1 MDNLRLIRY
10 RYLDDHPIVE
20 FTCMAY
26 RVLTPD
32 MVLLVKG
39 PMKVEVQNEASILGK
54 DVSNSKIIC
63 SEGKV
68 WPIETESGCEVFLSY
83 LEGRQN
89 ILGEFWIHTRQEAGT
104 KIWED
109 IISSVF
115 RGAGVNSKSI
125 LLLGPTDSG
134 KTTLSTYIINQ
145 AIKRELRPA
154 IIDADIGQG
163 DLAPPS
169 TIGFAA
175 IENQILDLREVKGK
189 HFRFVGSTNP
199 TRNERLISRSVES
212 LIREINRENSDFR
225 GIDLVVVNTDG
236 YVAGEGLYCK
246 IAIANAA
253 QPDTVICL
261 GENAPDFCKQLR
273 SRIQSG
279 KLPLILS
286 PTAKLALSYRPIVK
300 LRSERERRRIEQFQR
315 YMTSCG
321 KEIGTK
327 SFSLRKLR
335 FVYKG
340 LIYHRA
346 FFKVGDHITF
356 LRKNRARIIANAALA
371 NMFVGLGRA
380 STVIGF
386 GIISSIKKQEIT
398 IHTNFADIDTIH
410 LSNIGINIQTWKQYK
425 IKNNRKTKTHR
436 FSNAGSVEA
445 ESIKRTHE

>member
-1 MDNLRLIRY
+1 MNFGFIHAKKQAQRFGKILSARFFVAPVSIPSL
-10 RYLDDHPIVE
+10 
-20 FTCMAY
+20 FCFS
-26 RVLTPD
+26 VLPT
-32 MVLLVKG
+32 
-39 PMKVEVQNEASILGK
+39 LG
-54 DVSNSKIIC
+54 
-63 SEGKV
+63 
-68 WPIETESGCEVFLSY
+68 
-83 LEGRQN
+83 R
-89 ILGEFWIHTRQEAGT
+89 R
-104 KIWED
+104 
-109 IISSVF
+109 
-115 RGAGVNSKSI
+115 
-125 LLLGPTDSG
+125 
-134 KTTLSTYIINQ
+134 LSTYIINQ

-169 TIGFAA
+169 TIGCAS

-199 TRNERLISRSVES
+199 TRNGRLISRSVES
-212 LIREINRENSDFR
+212 LIREINRENSDFH

-246 IAIANAA
+246 VAIANAA

-273 SRIQSG
+273 SGIQLG

-286 PTAKLALSYRPIVK
+286 PNAKLAHSYRPLIK

-327 SFSLRKLR
+327 GFSLRKIR

-346 FFKVGDHITF
+346 FFKVGDHIAL

-371 NMFVGLGRA
+371 NMFVGLGRE

-398 IHTNFADIDTIH
+398 IRTNFADIDTIY

-425 IKNNRKTKTHR
+425 INNKRKLR
-436 FSNAGSVEA
+436 LSDFQMQGQWRR
-445 ESIKRTHE
+445 ESIKRTQE

>member
-1 MDNLRLIRY
+1 M
-10 RYLDDHPIVE
+10 
-20 FTCMAY
+20 TY

-32 MVLLVKG
+32 RVLLVKG

-63 SEGKV
+63 REGRV
-68 WPIETESGCEVFLSY
+68 WPIETESGCEVFLSH
-83 LEGRQN
+83 LEWGQN
-89 ILGEFWIHTRQEAGT
+89 IPGDFWIHTRQEAGT
-104 KIWED
+104 RIWED

-115 RGAGVNSKSI
+115 RGAALNSKCI

-163 DLAPPS
+163 DLAPPG
-169 TIGFAA
+169 TIGCAP

-189 HFRFVGSTNP
+189 HFRFIGSTNP
-199 TRNERLISRSVES
+199 TRNERLILRSVES
-212 LIREINRENSDFR
+212 LIREVNRENSDFR

-246 IAIANAA
+246 MAIANAA
-253 QPDTVICL
+253 QPDTVVCL
-261 GENAPDFCKQLR
+261 GENAPDICKQLR
-273 SRIQSG
+273 SSIQLA
-279 KLPLILS
+279 KVPLILS
-286 PTAKLALSYRPIVK
+286 PKAKLATYHPIIK
-300 LRSERERRRIEQFQR
+300 LRSERERRRAEQFQR

-321 KEIGTK
+321 KEVGTK
-327 SFSLRKLR
+327 GFSLRKIR

-340 LIYHRA
+340 LIYHSG
-346 FFKVGDHITF
+346 FFRVGDHITL

-380 STVIGF
+380 STIIGF
-386 GIISSIKKQEIT
+386 GIISSIKKKEIT
-398 IHTNFADIDTIH
+398 IRTNFPDIDTIY

-425 IKNNRKTKTHR
+425 IKNDRKLR
-436 FSNAGSVEA
+436 PSDFQM
-445 ESIKRTHE
+445 

>member
-1 MDNLRLIRY
+1 M
-10 RYLDDHPIVE
+10 
-20 FTCMAY
+20 TY

-32 MVLLVKG
+32 RVLLVKG

-54 DVSNSKIIC
+54 DVSNSKITC
-63 SEGKV
+63 SEGRV
-68 WPIETESGCEVFLSY
+68 WPIETESGCQVFLSH
-83 LEGRQN
+83 LEWGQN
-89 ILGEFWIHTRQEAGT
+89 IPGDFWIQARQEAGT

-115 RGAGVNSKSI
+115 RCAGVNSKSI

-163 DLAPPS
+163 DLAPPG
-169 TIGFAA
+169 TIGCAP

-189 HFRFVGSTNP
+189 HFRFIGSTNP
-199 TRNERLISRSVES
+199 TRNERLILRSVES
-212 LIREINRENSDFR
+212 LIREVNRENSDFR

-253 QPDTVICL
+253 QPDTVVCL

-273 SRIQSG
+273 SSIQLG
-279 KLPLILS
+279 KLPLMLS
-286 PTAKLALSYRPIVK
+286 PKAKLALSYRPIIK
-300 LRSERERRRIEQFQR
+300 LRSERERRRAEQFQR

-321 KEIGTK
+321 KEFGTK
-327 SFSLRKLR
+327 GFSLRKIR
-335 FVYKG
+335 FVHKG
-340 LIYHRA
+340 LIYHST
-346 FFKVGDHITF
+346 FFRVGDHITL

-380 STVIGF
+380 STIIGF
-386 GIISSIKKQEIT
+386 GVISSIKKKEIT
-398 IHTNFADIDTIH
+398 IRTNFADIDTIY
-410 LSNIGINIQTWKQYK
+410 LSNIGINLQTWKQYK
-425 IKNNRKTKTHR
+425 IKNDRKLRSSDFQIQGQWRRELIKKTQ
-436 FSNAGSVEA
+436 E
-445 ESIKRTHE
+445 